1 MNIILL
7 TEDDFIAER
16 RAVVSDRRLRHIRS
30 VLTTEPDR
38 TLNIGMVNGKL
49 GRGEIIQNESTRIV
63 MDVSFTR
70 QPPRPSNLTLL
81 LALPRPKALR
91 RILQSVTEFGIK
103 KIILLNSFRVEKSYW
118 QSPLLGS
125 GPLRE
130 LLLLGLE
137 QAGDTILPEVL
148 LKPRFKPFV
157 EDELPGLAAG
167 MDGLIAHPVAA
178 TPCPGNLAAPAC
190 LAIGPEGGFIS
201 YEIDKMAA
209 AGFRPVHLGQRILRV
224 ETAVS
229 ALLGR
234 LSQA

>member
-7 TEDDFIAER
+7 TEDDFIAEG
-16 RAVVSDRRLRHIRS
+16 RAVLSDRRLQHIRS
-30 VLTTEPDR
+30 VLTTAPGR
-38 TLNIGMVNGKL
+38 TLKLGMLNGKL
-49 GRGEIIQNESTRIV
+49 GRGKIIQNDPTRIV
-63 MDVSFTR
+63 LDVSFTG
-70 QPPRPSNLTLL
+70 QPPRPSGITLL

-91 RILQSVTEFGIK
+91 RILQSVTECGIK

-118 QSPLLGS
+118 QSPLLAS
-125 GPLRE
+125 GQLRE

-157 EDELPGLAAG
+157 EDELPELTADAH
-167 MDGLIAHPVAA
+167 GLIAHPAA
-178 TPCPGNLAAPAC
+178 AAPCPVNLAVPAC
-190 LAIGPEGGFIS
+190 LAIGPEGGFIP
-201 YEIDKMAA
+201 YEIEKMAA